1 MFVILKTMLYCS
13 CNNLPH
19 PHRNCPILSNI
30 EDANILADLPPP
42 IGYILTQE
50 QRDTRFENGWR
61 RRIDNGTIVFYQIEV
76 SDEPVVVS
84 SSESEAESEEES
96 DVDSDVESD
105 NSDDVVI
112 VSRQNNK
119 IEAVRELADLV
130 DTLSDK
136 MDSDAYKQ
144 LMDLCGKLYNT

>member
-1 MFVILKTMLYCS
+1 MLYCN

-19 PHRNCPILSNI
+19 PLKNCPILSRI
-30 EDANILADLPPP
+30 EDANNLANVPPP
-42 IGYILTQE
+42 ADYILTQE
-50 QRDTRFENGWR
+50 QRDARFENGWR
-61 RRIDNGTIVFYQIEV
+61 RRIENGNIIFYQIEV
-76 SDEPVVVS
+76 AEEPVAES

-119 IEAVRELADLV
+119 TEAVRELADLV

-136 MDSDAYKQ
+136 MESDAYRQ
-144 LMDLCGKLYNT
+144 LMDLCGKLYK

>member
-13 CNNLPH
+13 CNNIPH

-50 QRDTRFENGWR
+50 QRDARFENGWR
-61 RRIDNGTIVFYQIEV
+61 RRIEHGNIVFYQIDVAAAEE
-76 SDEPVVVS
+76 SDA
-84 SSESEAESEEES
+84 ESDVESEEES

-119 IEAVRELADLV
+119 TEAVRELADLV

-136 MDSDAYKQ
+136 MESDAYRQ

>member
-1 MFVILKTMLYCS
+1 M
-13 CNNLPH
+13 
-19 PHRNCPILSNI
+19 
-30 EDANILADLPPP
+30 
-42 IGYILTQE
+42 
-50 QRDTRFENGWR
+50 
-61 RRIDNGTIVFYQIEV
+61 
-76 SDEPVVVS
+76 VS